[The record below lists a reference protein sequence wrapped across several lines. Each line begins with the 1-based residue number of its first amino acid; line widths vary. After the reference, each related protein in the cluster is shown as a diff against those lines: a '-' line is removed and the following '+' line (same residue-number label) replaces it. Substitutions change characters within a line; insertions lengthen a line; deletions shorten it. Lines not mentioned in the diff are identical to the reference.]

1 MIRKSLISFF
11 LIISV
16 VVWLIPKTAYG
27 VGAGGLSTTME
38 GKRQAQ
44 TRTSRLDLRDME
56 STSNLAEGWTWDSEK
71 KILTLENINFVVGSE
86 PSAIRMNSGTIVL
99 KGTNKIICTYDD
111 GKENKGI
118 SAVAVSGI
126 SAYNSSLIFE
136 GTGSLDVSTTAYGG
150 DGISTWHGSVT
161 INNGDITATGG
172 TSIRYNGCSSGIYT
186 GALYMNGGTLKATGK
201 SSAGTSYGIY
211 AYPKGIEITGGTIQA
226 SSGPSQNGTETDIPS
241 TAIYA
246 DDIELNESVIQSP
259 AGGKIA
265 TTKTPRTVMEYI
277 ASSNGSP
284 ATNVSISGSKPVE
297 TPLSPPVIS
306 LTTSNTI
313 AEGKSTAVTWN
324 SVEGAVRY
332 YITIVNKTAGTYF
345 VKDTIVNGTSY
356 ALYGPS
362 LGEGAYEITVQ
373 AEDADGKRSANS
385 NTILLTVEGVETI
398 SDTQLE
404 YVQWLT
410 RNSLTYADKQTKDA
424 IQTSL
429 YNLLFRAQYRP
440 THSSI
445 ENDEMEFTG
454 SLEVNMT
461 WPIQNYQSGTTAY
474 WKHIISD
481 NILGEIDIKE
491 SCAGCMAYGLFSS
504 VYVYGS
510 NGKAETL
517 NSLTADSVRDWIHT
531 YADPGERMSF
541 RRKGKS
547 TSHAIVFLG
556 EDDKQE
562 GFYFISYNG
571 GRSSSGA
578 DHSLYVDYYS
588 YQYFV
593 DSVASVFSI
602 RDTNGGSYSS
612 TEISFTVPVHEKIES
627 NQPVLGSPFSDV
639 KLSDWYSG
647 AVSYVFDNGIMNGT
661 SATTFA
667 PNGTV
672 ERSQVVQMLYNLEG
686 QPTVTGSTVFTD
698 VDTDEWYGKAVLWAE
713 RTGVVDGYE
722 DNTFR
727 PGKSVSR
734 EEFAQMLYNYSKY
747 KRYDLSAAAD
757 LTEFPDGSSVSNWAN
772 SAVAWANGNGLINGH
787 DDGRLDPSGTAI
799 RAQAA
804 SILMGFDRKY
814 VTE

>member
-71 KILTLENINFVVGSE
+71 KILTLENISFVVGSE

-126 SAYNSSLIFE
+126 SAYNSSLVFE

-150 DGISTWHGSVT
+150 DGISTWQGSVT
-161 INNGDITATGG
+161 INGGNITATGG

-186 GALYMNGGTLKATGK
+186 GALYMNGGILKATGK

-313 AEGKSTAVTWN
+313 AEGESTAVTWN

-332 YITIVNKTAGTYF
+332 YITIENKTAGTYF

-481 NILGEIDIKE
+481 NILGEIYFKE

-686 QPTVTGSTVFTD
+686 QPTVTGPTVFTD

>member
-71 KILTLENINFVVGSE
+71 KILTLENISFVVGSE

-126 SAYNSSLIFE
+126 SAYNSSLVFE

-150 DGISTWHGSVT
+150 DGISTWQGSVT
-161 INNGDITATGG
+161 INGGNITATGG

-186 GALYMNGGTLKATGK
+186 GALYMNGGILKATGK

-313 AEGKSTAVTWN
+313 AEGESTAVTWN

-332 YITIVNKTAGTYF
+332 YITIENKTAGTYF

-373 AEDADGKRSANS
+373 AEGANGQKSLVS
-385 NTILLTVEGVETI
+385 NRIILTVKGIDTEDNPTTAVYNVELALKYAKEHWNDSKGACAEFISRCVIAGGIQMGVETGTGNCWRSI
-398 SDTQLE
+398 CKASGLSMADLNIENGKVLKNRNKDILQVGDVV
-404 YVQWLT
+404 VQWCYDCNISPHILLCGGY
-410 RNSLTYADKQTKDA
+410 NSTGEATFYAHNKPKNNEVYSFSPHTLHLGHTVGAKV
-424 IQTSL
+424 IRLSTL
-429 YNLLFRAQYRP
+429 G
-440 THSSI
+440 
-445 ENDEMEFTG
+445 TG
-454 SLEVNMT
+454 SETEELPFVDAT
-461 WPIQNYQSGTTAY
+461 S
-474 WKHIISD
+474 SD
-481 NILGEIDIKE
+481 WFYP
-491 SCAGCMAYGLFSS
+491 A
-504 VYVYGS
+504 VQYVY
-510 NGKAETL
+510 E
-517 NSLTADSVRDWIHT
+517 NS
-531 YADPGERMSF
+531 
-541 RRKGKS
+541 
-547 TSHAIVFLG
+547 
-556 EDDKQE
+556 
-562 GFYFISYNG
+562 
-571 GRSSSGA
+571 
-578 DHSLYVDYYS
+578 
-588 YQYFV
+588 
-593 DSVASVFSI
+593 
-602 RDTNGGSYSS
+602 
-612 TEISFTVPVHEKIES
+612 
-627 NQPVLGSPFSDV
+627 
-639 KLSDWYSG
+639 
-647 AVSYVFDNGIMNGT
+647 IMNGT

-757 LTEFPDGSSVSNWAN
+757 LSEFPDGSSVSNWAN

>member
-126 SAYNSSLIFE
+126 SAYNSSLVFE
-136 GTGSLDVSTTAYGG
+136 GTGSLDVSTSAYGG

-297 TPLSPPVIS
+297 TPLSPPMIS

-313 AEGKSTAVTWN
+313 AEGESTAVTWN

-332 YITIVNKTAGTYF
+332 YITIENKTAGTYF

>member
-99 KGTNKIICTYDD
+99 KDTNKIICTYDD

-126 SAYNSSLIFE
+126 SAYNSSLVFE
-136 GTGSLDVSTTAYGG
+136 GTGSLDVSTSAYGG

-313 AEGKSTAVTWN
+313 AEGESTAVTWN

-332 YITIVNKTAGTYF
+332 YITIENKTAGTYF

>member
-71 KILTLENINFVVGSE
+71 KILTLENISFVVGSE

-126 SAYNSSLIFE
+126 SAYNSSLVFE

-150 DGISTWHGSVT
+150 DGISTWQGSVT
-161 INNGDITATGG
+161 INGGNITATGG

-186 GALYMNGGTLKATGK
+186 GALYMNGGILKATGK

-313 AEGKSTAVTWN
+313 AEGESTAVTWN
-324 SVEGAVRY
+324 SVEGAVHY
-332 YITIVNKTAGTYF
+332 YITIENKTAGTYF

-373 AEDADGKRSANS
+373 AEGANGQKSLVS
-385 NTILLTVEGVETI
+385 NRIILTVKGIDTEDNPTTAVYNVELALKYAKEHWNDSKGACAEFISRCVIAGGIQMGVETGTGNCWRSI
-398 SDTQLE
+398 CKASGLSMADLNIENGKVLKNRNKDILQVGDVV
-404 YVQWLT
+404 VQWCYDCNISPHILLCGGY
-410 RNSLTYADKQTKDA
+410 NSTGEATFYAHNKPKNNEVYSFSPHTLHLGHTVGAKV
-424 IQTSL
+424 IRLSTL
-429 YNLLFRAQYRP
+429 G
-440 THSSI
+440 
-445 ENDEMEFTG
+445 TG
-454 SLEVNMT
+454 SETEELPFVDAT
-461 WPIQNYQSGTTAY
+461 S
-474 WKHIISD
+474 SD
-481 NILGEIDIKE
+481 WFYP
-491 SCAGCMAYGLFSS
+491 A
-504 VYVYGS
+504 VQYVY
-510 NGKAETL
+510 E
-517 NSLTADSVRDWIHT
+517 
-531 YADPGERMSF
+531 
-541 RRKGKS
+541 
-547 TSHAIVFLG
+547 
-556 EDDKQE
+556 
-562 GFYFISYNG
+562 
-571 GRSSSGA
+571 
-578 DHSLYVDYYS
+578 
-588 YQYFV
+588 
-593 DSVASVFSI
+593 
-602 RDTNGGSYSS
+602 
-612 TEISFTVPVHEKIES
+612 
-627 NQPVLGSPFSDV
+627 
-639 KLSDWYSG
+639 
-647 AVSYVFDNGIMNGT
+647 NGIMNGT

>member
-126 SAYNSSLIFE
+126 SAYNSSLVFE

-161 INNGDITATGG
+161 INGGNITATGG

-226 SSGPSQNGTETDIPS
+226 SSGPSQNGTETDVPS

-246 DDIELNESVIQSP
+246 DDIELNELVIQNP

-265 TTKTPRTVMEYI
+265 TTKAPRTVMEYI

-313 AEGKSTAVTWN
+313 AEGESTAVTWN

-332 YITIVNKTAGTYF
+332 YITIENKTAGTYF

-713 RTGVVDGYE
+713 RNGVVDGYE
-722 DNTFR
+722 NNAFR
-727 PGKSVSR
+727 PGKAVSR

-757 LTEFPDGSSVSNWAN
+757 LSEFPDGSSVSNWAN

>member
-71 KILTLENINFVVGSE
+71 KILTLENISFVVGSE

-126 SAYNSSLIFE
+126 SAYNSSLVFE

-150 DGISTWHGSVT
+150 DGISTWQGSVT
-161 INNGDITATGG
+161 INGGNITATGG

-246 DDIELNESVIQSP
+246 DDIELNESVIQNP

-265 TTKTPRTVMEYI
+265 TTKAPRTVMEYI

-284 ATNVSISGSKPVE
+284 ATNVVISGNKLVE

-313 AEGKSTAVTWN
+313 VEGDSSTVTWN
-324 SVEGAVRY
+324 FVEDAVRY
-332 YITIVNKTAGTYF
+332 YITIVNKTAGTYLER
-345 VKDTIVNGTSY
+345 DTIVNGTSF

-385 NTILLTVEGVETI
+385 NTILLTVEGVETV

-517 NSLTADSVRDWIHT
+517 NSFTADSVRDWIHT

-541 RRKGKS
+541 RRKDNS
-547 TSHAIVFLG
+547 TDHAIVFLG
-556 EDDKQE
+556 EDDEQD
-562 GFYFISYNG
+562 GLYFISYNG
-571 GRSSSGA
+571 GQGSRVT
-578 DHSLYVDYYS
+578 DHSLYVGYYS
-588 YQYFV
+588 YEEFV
-593 DSVASVFSI
+593 SSVARIFSI

-661 SATTFA
+661 SATTFK
-667 PNGTV
+667 PNATV

-686 QPTVTGSTVFTD
+686 QPTVTGNSGFSD
-698 VDTDEWYGKAVLWAE
+698 IKSGDWYSKAVIWAE

-722 DNTFR
+722 NNAFR
-727 PGKSVSR
+727 PGKAVSR

-757 LTEFPDGSSVSNWAN
+757 LSEFPDGSSVSNWAN

>member
-161 INNGDITATGG
+161 INGGNITATGG

-186 GALYMNGGTLKATGK
+186 GALYMNGGILKATGK

-313 AEGKSTAVTWN
+313 AEGESTAVTWN

-332 YITIVNKTAGTYF
+332 YITIENKTAGTYF

-373 AEDADGKRSANS
+373 AEGANGQKSLVS
-385 NTILLTVEGVETI
+385 NRIILTVKGIDTEDNPTTAVYNVELALKYAKEHWNDSKGACAEFISRCVIAGGIQMGVETGTGNCWRSI
-398 SDTQLE
+398 CKASGLSMADLNIENGKVLKNRNKDILQVGDVV
-404 YVQWLT
+404 VQWCYDCNISPHILLCGGY
-410 RNSLTYADKQTKDA
+410 NSTGEATFYAHNKPKNNEVYSFSPHTLHLGHTVGAKV
-424 IQTSL
+424 IRLSTL
-429 YNLLFRAQYRP
+429 G
-440 THSSI
+440 
-445 ENDEMEFTG
+445 TG
-454 SLEVNMT
+454 SETEELPFVDAT
-461 WPIQNYQSGTTAY
+461 S
-474 WKHIISD
+474 SD
-481 NILGEIDIKE
+481 WFYP
-491 SCAGCMAYGLFSS
+491 A
-504 VYVYGS
+504 VQYVY
-510 NGKAETL
+510 E
-517 NSLTADSVRDWIHT
+517 NS
-531 YADPGERMSF
+531 
-541 RRKGKS
+541 
-547 TSHAIVFLG
+547 
-556 EDDKQE
+556 
-562 GFYFISYNG
+562 
-571 GRSSSGA
+571 
-578 DHSLYVDYYS
+578 
-588 YQYFV
+588 
-593 DSVASVFSI
+593 
-602 RDTNGGSYSS
+602 
-612 TEISFTVPVHEKIES
+612 
-627 NQPVLGSPFSDV
+627 
-639 KLSDWYSG
+639 
-647 AVSYVFDNGIMNGT
+647 IMNGT

>member
-126 SAYNSSLIFE
+126 SAYNSSLVFE
-136 GTGSLDVSTTAYGG
+136 GTGSLDVSTSAYGG

-186 GALYMNGGTLKATGK
+186 GALYMNGGILKATGK

-313 AEGKSTAVTWN
+313 AEGESTAVTWN
-324 SVEGAVRY
+324 SVEGAVHY
-332 YITIVNKTAGTYF
+332 YITIENKTAGTYF

-385 NTILLTVEGVETI
+385 NTILLTVEGVETV

-410 RNSLTYADKQTKDA
+410 RNSLTYADEQTKDA

-571 GRSSSGA
+571 GRSNSGA

-593 DSVASVFSI
+593 DSVANVFSI

>member
-71 KILTLENINFVVGSE
+71 KILTLENISFVVGSE

-126 SAYNSSLIFE
+126 SAYNSSLVFE

-150 DGISTWHGSVT
+150 DGISTWQGSVT
-161 INNGDITATGG
+161 INGGNITATGG

-186 GALYMNGGTLKATGK
+186 GALYMNGGILKATGK

-313 AEGKSTAVTWN
+313 AEGESTAVTWN

-332 YITIVNKTAGTYF
+332 YITIENKTAGTYF

-373 AEDADGKRSANS
+373 AEGANGQKSLVS
-385 NTILLTVEGVETI
+385 NRIILTVKGIDTEDNPTTAVYNVELALKYAKEHWNDSKGACAEFISRCVIAGGIQMGVETGTGNCWRSI
-398 SDTQLE
+398 CKASGLSMADLNIENGKVLKNRNKDILQVGDVV
-404 YVQWLT
+404 VQWCYDCNISPHILLCGGY
-410 RNSLTYADKQTKDA
+410 NSTGEATFYAHNKPKNNEVYSFSPHTLHLGHTVGAKV
-424 IQTSL
+424 IRLSTL
-429 YNLLFRAQYRP
+429 G
-440 THSSI
+440 
-445 ENDEMEFTG
+445 TG
-454 SLEVNMT
+454 SETEELPFVDAT
-461 WPIQNYQSGTTAY
+461 S
-474 WKHIISD
+474 SD
-481 NILGEIDIKE
+481 WFYP
-491 SCAGCMAYGLFSS
+491 A
-504 VYVYGS
+504 VQYVY
-510 NGKAETL
+510 E
-517 NSLTADSVRDWIHT
+517 NS
-531 YADPGERMSF
+531 
-541 RRKGKS
+541 
-547 TSHAIVFLG
+547 
-556 EDDKQE
+556 
-562 GFYFISYNG
+562 
-571 GRSSSGA
+571 
-578 DHSLYVDYYS
+578 
-588 YQYFV
+588 
-593 DSVASVFSI
+593 
-602 RDTNGGSYSS
+602 
-612 TEISFTVPVHEKIES
+612 
-627 NQPVLGSPFSDV
+627 
-639 KLSDWYSG
+639 
-647 AVSYVFDNGIMNGT
+647 IMNGT

>member
-1 MIRKSLISFF
+1 MIRKSLIRFF

-126 SAYNSSLIFE
+126 SAYNSSLVFE

-161 INNGDITATGG
+161 INGGNITATGG

-226 SSGPSQNGTETDIPS
+226 SSGPSQNGTETDVPS

-246 DDIELNESVIQSP
+246 DDIELNESVIQNP

-265 TTKTPRTVMEYI
+265 TTKAPRTEMEYI

-284 ATNVSISGSKPVE
+284 ATNVVISGNKLVE

-313 AEGKSTAVTWN
+313 VEGDSSTVTWN
-324 SVEGAVRY
+324 FVEDAVRY
-332 YITIVNKTAGTYF
+332 YITIVNKTAGAYLER
-345 VKDTIVNGTSY
+345 DTIVNGTSF

-362 LGEGAYEITVQ
+362 LGEGAYKITVQ

-385 NTILLTVEGVETI
+385 NTILLTVEGVETV

-517 NSLTADSVRDWIHT
+517 NSFTADSVRDWIHT

-541 RRKGKS
+541 RRKDNS
-547 TSHAIVFLG
+547 TDHAIVFLG
-556 EDDKQE
+556 EDDEQD
-562 GFYFISYNG
+562 GLYFISYNG
-571 GRSSSGA
+571 GQGSRVT
-578 DHSLYVDYYS
+578 DHSLYVGYYS
-588 YQYFV
+588 YEEFV
-593 DSVASVFSI
+593 SSVARIFSI

-686 QPTVTGSTVFTD
+686 QPTVTGNSGFSD
-698 VDTDEWYGKAVLWAE
+698 IKSDDWYSKAVAWAE
-713 RTGVVDGYE
+713 RNGVVDGYE
-722 DNTFR
+722 NNAFR
-727 PGKSVSR
+727 PGKAVSR

-757 LTEFPDGSSVSNWAN
+757 LSEFPDGSSVSNWAN

>member
-1 MIRKSLISFF
+1 MKKKVLSFLLILL
-11 LIISV
+11 LIV
-16 VVWLIPKTAYG
+16 GLMPQG
-27 VGAGGLSTTME
+27 VFAQETFTTVAE
-38 GKRQAQ
+38 GKNQSR
-44 TRTSRLDLRDME
+44 TRTSGLDLRNME

-126 SAYNSSLIFE
+126 SAYNSSLVFE

-161 INNGDITATGG
+161 INGGNITATGG

-246 DDIELNESVIQSP
+246 DDIELNESVIQNP

-265 TTKTPRTVMEYI
+265 TTKAPRTVMEYI

-284 ATNVSISGSKPVE
+284 ATNVVISGNKLVE

-313 AEGKSTAVTWN
+313 VEGDSSTVTWN
-324 SVEGAVRY
+324 FVEDAVRY
-332 YITIVNKTAGTYF
+332 YITIVNKTAGTYLER
-345 VKDTIVNGTSY
+345 DTIVNGTSF

-385 NTILLTVEGVETI
+385 NTILLTVEGVETV

-517 NSLTADSVRDWIHT
+517 NSFTADSVRDWIHT

-541 RRKGKS
+541 RRKDNS
-547 TSHAIVFLG
+547 TDHAIVFLG
-556 EDDKQE
+556 EDDEQD
-562 GFYFISYNG
+562 GLYFISYNG
-571 GRSSSGA
+571 GQGSRVT
-578 DHSLYVDYYS
+578 DHSLYVGYYS
-588 YQYFV
+588 YEEFV
-593 DSVASVFSI
+593 SSVARIFSI

-661 SATTFA
+661 SATTFK
-667 PNGTV
+667 PNATV

-686 QPTVTGSTVFTD
+686 QPTVTGNSGFSD
-698 VDTDEWYGKAVLWAE
+698 IKSGDWYSKAVIWAE

-722 DNTFR
+722 NNTFR
-727 PGKSVSR
+727 PGKAVSR
-734 EEFAQMLYNYSKY
+734 EEFAQMLYNYAVY
-747 KRYDLSAAAD
+747 NGYDLSAAAN
-757 LTEFPDGSSVSNWAN
+757 LSKFPDGKNVSTWAEKAM
-772 SAVAWANGNGLINGH
+772 SWANGNELMNGH
-787 DDGRLDPSGTAI
+787 DDGRLDPGGTAI

>member
-201 SSAGTSYGIY
+201 SSAGTSYGVY

-313 AEGKSTAVTWN
+313 AEGESTAVTWN

-332 YITIVNKTAGTYF
+332 YITIENKTAGTYF

-385 NTILLTVEGVETI
+385 NTILLTVEGVETV

-541 RRKGKS
+541 RRKDNS
-547 TSHAIVFLG
+547 TDHAIVFLG
-556 EDDKQE
+556 EDDEQD
-562 GFYFISYNG
+562 GLYFISYNG
-571 GRSSSGA
+571 GQGSRVT
-578 DHSLYVDYYS
+578 DHSLYVGYYS
-588 YQYFV
+588 YEEFV
-593 DSVASVFSI
+593 SSVARIFSI

>member
-161 INNGDITATGG
+161 INGGNITATGG

-186 GALYMNGGTLKATGK
+186 GALYMNGGILKATGK

-246 DDIELNESVIQSP
+246 DDIELNDSAIQSP

-313 AEGKSTAVTWN
+313 AEGESTAVTWN

-332 YITIVNKTAGTYF
+332 YITIENKTAGTYF

-373 AEDADGKRSANS
+373 AEGANGQKSLVS
-385 NTILLTVEGVETI
+385 NRIILTVKGIDTEDNPTTAVYNVELALKYAKEHWNDSKGACAEFISRCVIAGGIQMGVETGTGNCWRSI
-398 SDTQLE
+398 CKASGLSMADLNIENGKVLKNRNKDILQVGDVV
-404 YVQWLT
+404 VQWCYDCNISPHILLCGGY
-410 RNSLTYADKQTKDA
+410 NSTGEATFYAHNKPKNNEVYSFSPHTLHLGHTVGAKV
-424 IQTSL
+424 IRLSTL
-429 YNLLFRAQYRP
+429 G
-440 THSSI
+440 
-445 ENDEMEFTG
+445 TG
-454 SLEVNMT
+454 SETEELPFVDAT
-461 WPIQNYQSGTTAY
+461 S
-474 WKHIISD
+474 SD
-481 NILGEIDIKE
+481 WFYP
-491 SCAGCMAYGLFSS
+491 A
-504 VYVYGS
+504 VQYVY
-510 NGKAETL
+510 E
-517 NSLTADSVRDWIHT
+517 NS
-531 YADPGERMSF
+531 
-541 RRKGKS
+541 
-547 TSHAIVFLG
+547 
-556 EDDKQE
+556 
-562 GFYFISYNG
+562 
-571 GRSSSGA
+571 
-578 DHSLYVDYYS
+578 
-588 YQYFV
+588 
-593 DSVASVFSI
+593 
-602 RDTNGGSYSS
+602 
-612 TEISFTVPVHEKIES
+612 
-627 NQPVLGSPFSDV
+627 
-639 KLSDWYSG
+639 
-647 AVSYVFDNGIMNGT
+647 IMNGT

>member
-126 SAYNSSLIFE
+126 SAYNSSLVFE
-136 GTGSLDVSTTAYGG
+136 GTGSLDVSTSAYGG

-186 GALYMNGGTLKATGK
+186 GALYMNGGILKATGK

-313 AEGKSTAVTWN
+313 AEGESTAVTWN

-332 YITIVNKTAGTYF
+332 YITIENKTAGTYF

-385 NTILLTVEGVETI
+385 NTILLTVEGVEMV

-410 RNSLTYADKQTKDA
+410 RNSLTYADEQTKDA

-541 RRKGKS
+541 RRKDNS
-547 TSHAIVFLG
+547 TDHAIVFLG
-556 EDDKQE
+556 EDDEQD
-562 GFYFISYNG
+562 GLYFISYNG
-571 GRSSSGA
+571 GQGSRVT
-578 DHSLYVDYYS
+578 DHSLYVGYYS
-588 YQYFV
+588 YEEFV
-593 DSVASVFSI
+593 SSVARIFSI

>member
-1 MIRKSLISFF
+1 MKKKLCSCLLALLFVAG
-11 LIISV
+11 LV
-16 VVWLIPKTAYG
+16 PN
-27 VGAGGLSTTME
+27 GALAAKAETTMATSNQ
-38 GKRQAQ
+38 QAK
-44 TRTSRLDLRDME
+44 TRTARLDLRDME
-56 STSNLAEGWTWDSEK
+56 STSNPAEGWTWDSENN
-71 KILTLENINFVVGSE
+71 ILTLENINFVVGSD

-99 KGTNKIICTYDD
+99 KGTNRIICTYDD

-126 SAYNSSLIFE
+126 SAFNSSLVFE

-161 INNGDITATGG
+161 INSGDITATGG
-172 TSIRYNGCSSGIYT
+172 TSIRYNGCSSGVYT
-186 GALYMNGGTLKATGK
+186 GALYMNGGTLKAAGK
-201 SSAGTSYGIY
+201 SSAGTSYGIH

-313 AEGKSTAVTWN
+313 AEGESTAVTWN

-332 YITIVNKTAGTYF
+332 YITIENKTAGTYF

>member
-71 KILTLENINFVVGSE
+71 KILTLENISFVVGSE

-126 SAYNSSLIFE
+126 SAYNSSLVFE

-150 DGISTWHGSVT
+150 DGISTWQGSVT
-161 INNGDITATGG
+161 INGGNITATGG

-186 GALYMNGGTLKATGK
+186 GALYMNGGILKATGK

-313 AEGKSTAVTWN
+313 AEGESTAVTWN
-324 SVEGAVRY
+324 SVEGAVHY
-332 YITIVNKTAGTYF
+332 YITIENKTAGTYF

-373 AEDADGKRSANS
+373 AEGANGQKSLVS
-385 NTILLTVEGVETI
+385 NRIILTVKGIDTEDNPTTAVYNVELALKYAKEHWNDSKGACAEFISRCVIAGGIQMGVETGTGNCWRSI
-398 SDTQLE
+398 CKASGLSMADLNIENGKVLKNRNKDILQVGDVV
-404 YVQWLT
+404 VQWCYDCNISPHILLCGGY
-410 RNSLTYADKQTKDA
+410 NSTGEATFYAHNKPKNNEVYSFSPHTLHLGHTVGAKV
-424 IQTSL
+424 IRLSTL
-429 YNLLFRAQYRP
+429 G
-440 THSSI
+440 
-445 ENDEMEFTG
+445 TG
-454 SLEVNMT
+454 SETEELPFVDAT
-461 WPIQNYQSGTTAY
+461 S
-474 WKHIISD
+474 SD
-481 NILGEIDIKE
+481 WFYP
-491 SCAGCMAYGLFSS
+491 A
-504 VYVYGS
+504 VQYVY
-510 NGKAETL
+510 E
-517 NSLTADSVRDWIHT
+517 NS
-531 YADPGERMSF
+531 
-541 RRKGKS
+541 
-547 TSHAIVFLG
+547 
-556 EDDKQE
+556 
-562 GFYFISYNG
+562 
-571 GRSSSGA
+571 
-578 DHSLYVDYYS
+578 
-588 YQYFV
+588 
-593 DSVASVFSI
+593 
-602 RDTNGGSYSS
+602 
-612 TEISFTVPVHEKIES
+612 
-627 NQPVLGSPFSDV
+627 
-639 KLSDWYSG
+639 
-647 AVSYVFDNGIMNGT
+647 IMNGT

>member
-201 SSAGTSYGIY
+201 SSAGTSYGVY

-313 AEGKSTAVTWN
+313 AEGESTAVTWN
-324 SVEGAVRY
+324 SVEGAVHY
-332 YITIVNKTAGTYF
+332 YITIENKTAGTYF

-373 AEDADGKRSANS
+373 AEGANGQKSLVS
-385 NTILLTVEGVETI
+385 NRIILTVKGIDTEDNPTTAVYNVELALKYAKEHWNDSKGACAEFISRCVIAGGIQMGVETGTGNCWRSI
-398 SDTQLE
+398 CKASGLSMADLNIENGKVLKNRNKDILQVGDVV
-404 YVQWLT
+404 VQWCYDCNISPHILLCGGY
-410 RNSLTYADKQTKDA
+410 NSTGEATFYAHNKPKNNEVYSFSPHTLHLGHTVGAKV
-424 IQTSL
+424 IRLSTL
-429 YNLLFRAQYRP
+429 G
-440 THSSI
+440 
-445 ENDEMEFTG
+445 TG
-454 SLEVNMT
+454 SETEELPFVDAT
-461 WPIQNYQSGTTAY
+461 S
-474 WKHIISD
+474 SD
-481 NILGEIDIKE
+481 WFYP
-491 SCAGCMAYGLFSS
+491 A
-504 VYVYGS
+504 VQYVY
-510 NGKAETL
+510 E
-517 NSLTADSVRDWIHT
+517 NS
-531 YADPGERMSF
+531 
-541 RRKGKS
+541 
-547 TSHAIVFLG
+547 
-556 EDDKQE
+556 
-562 GFYFISYNG
+562 
-571 GRSSSGA
+571 
-578 DHSLYVDYYS
+578 
-588 YQYFV
+588 
-593 DSVASVFSI
+593 
-602 RDTNGGSYSS
+602 
-612 TEISFTVPVHEKIES
+612 
-627 NQPVLGSPFSDV
+627 
-639 KLSDWYSG
+639 
-647 AVSYVFDNGIMNGT
+647 IMNGT

>member
-201 SSAGTSYGIY
+201 SSAGTSYGVY

-313 AEGKSTAVTWN
+313 AEGESTAVTWN
-324 SVEGAVRY
+324 SVEGAVHY
-332 YITIVNKTAGTYF
+332 YITIENKTAGTYF

-373 AEDADGKRSANS
+373 AEGANGQKSLVS
-385 NTILLTVEGVETI
+385 NRIILTVKGIDTEDNPTTAVYNVELALKYAKEHWNDSKGACAEFISRCVIAGGIQMGVETGTGNCWRSI
-398 SDTQLE
+398 CKASGLSMADLNIENGKVLKNRNKDILQVGDVV
-404 YVQWLT
+404 VQWCYDCNISPHILLCGGY
-410 RNSLTYADKQTKDA
+410 NSTGEATFYAHNKPKNNEVYSFSPHTLHLGHTVGAKV
-424 IQTSL
+424 IRLSTL
-429 YNLLFRAQYRP
+429 G
-440 THSSI
+440 
-445 ENDEMEFTG
+445 TG
-454 SLEVNMT
+454 SETEELPFVDAT
-461 WPIQNYQSGTTAY
+461 S
-474 WKHIISD
+474 SD
-481 NILGEIDIKE
+481 WFYP
-491 SCAGCMAYGLFSS
+491 A
-504 VYVYGS
+504 VQYVY
-510 NGKAETL
+510 E
-517 NSLTADSVRDWIHT
+517 NS
-531 YADPGERMSF
+531 
-541 RRKGKS
+541 
-547 TSHAIVFLG
+547 
-556 EDDKQE
+556 
-562 GFYFISYNG
+562 
-571 GRSSSGA
+571 
-578 DHSLYVDYYS
+578 
-588 YQYFV
+588 
-593 DSVASVFSI
+593 
-602 RDTNGGSYSS
+602 
-612 TEISFTVPVHEKIES
+612 
-627 NQPVLGSPFSDV
+627 
-639 KLSDWYSG
+639 
-647 AVSYVFDNGIMNGT
+647 IMNGT

-686 QPTVTGSTVFTD
+686 QPTVTGNSGFSD
-698 VDTDEWYGKAVLWAE
+698 IKSDDWYSKAVTWAE

-722 DNTFR
+722 NNAFR
-727 PGKSVSR
+727 PGKAVSR

-757 LTEFPDGSSVSNWAN
+757 LSEFPDGSSVSNWAN

>member
-126 SAYNSSLIFE
+126 SAYNSSLVFE
-136 GTGSLDVSTTAYGG
+136 GTGSLDVSTSAYGG

-313 AEGKSTAVTWN
+313 AEGESTAVTWN

-332 YITIVNKTAGTYF
+332 YITIENKTAGTYF

-571 GRSSSGA
+571 GRSSGA

>member
-126 SAYNSSLIFE
+126 SAYNSSLVFE
-136 GTGSLDVSTTAYGG
+136 GTGSLDVSTSAYGG

-313 AEGKSTAVTWN
+313 AEGESTAVTWN

-332 YITIVNKTAGTYF
+332 YITIENKTAGTYF

-602 RDTNGGSYSS
+602 RDTNGGLYSS

>member
-126 SAYNSSLIFE
+126 SAYNSSLVFE
-136 GTGSLDVSTTAYGG
+136 GTGSLDVSTSAYGG

-313 AEGKSTAVTWN
+313 AEGESTAVTWN

-332 YITIVNKTAGTYF
+332 YITIENKTAGTYF

-722 DNTFR
+722 NNAFR
-727 PGKSVSR
+727 PGKAVSR

>member
-186 GALYMNGGTLKATGK
+186 GALYMNGGILKATGK

-313 AEGKSTAVTWN
+313 AEGESTAVTWN

-332 YITIVNKTAGTYF
+332 YITIENKTAGTYF
-345 VKDTIVNGTSY
+345 VKDTIVNGASY

-373 AEDADGKRSANS
+373 AEGANGQKSLVS
-385 NTILLTVEGVETI
+385 NRIILTVKGIDTEDNPTTAVYNVELALKYAKEHWNDSKGACAEFISRCVIAGGIQMGVETGTGNCWRSI
-398 SDTQLE
+398 CKASGLSMADLNIENGKVLKNRNKDILQVGDVV
-404 YVQWLT
+404 VQWCYDCNISPHILLCGGY
-410 RNSLTYADKQTKDA
+410 NSTGEATFYAHNKPKNNEVYSFSPHTLHLGHTVGAKV
-424 IQTSL
+424 IRLSTL
-429 YNLLFRAQYRP
+429 G
-440 THSSI
+440 
-445 ENDEMEFTG
+445 TG
-454 SLEVNMT
+454 SETEELPFVDAT
-461 WPIQNYQSGTTAY
+461 S
-474 WKHIISD
+474 SD
-481 NILGEIDIKE
+481 WFYP
-491 SCAGCMAYGLFSS
+491 A
-504 VYVYGS
+504 VQYVY
-510 NGKAETL
+510 E
-517 NSLTADSVRDWIHT
+517 NS
-531 YADPGERMSF
+531 
-541 RRKGKS
+541 
-547 TSHAIVFLG
+547 
-556 EDDKQE
+556 
-562 GFYFISYNG
+562 
-571 GRSSSGA
+571 
-578 DHSLYVDYYS
+578 
-588 YQYFV
+588 
-593 DSVASVFSI
+593 
-602 RDTNGGSYSS
+602 
-612 TEISFTVPVHEKIES
+612 
-627 NQPVLGSPFSDV
+627 
-639 KLSDWYSG
+639 
-647 AVSYVFDNGIMNGT
+647 IMNGT

>member
-1 MIRKSLISFF
+1 MIRKSLIRFF

-126 SAYNSSLIFE
+126 SAYNSSLVFE

-161 INNGDITATGG
+161 INGGNITATGG

-226 SSGPSQNGTETDIPS
+226 SSGPSQNGTETDVPS

-246 DDIELNESVIQSP
+246 DDIELNESVIQNP

-265 TTKTPRTVMEYI
+265 TTKAPRTVMEYI

-284 ATNVSISGSKPVE
+284 ATNVVISGNKLVE

-313 AEGKSTAVTWN
+313 VEGDSSTVTWN
-324 SVEGAVRY
+324 FVEDAVRY
-332 YITIVNKTAGTYF
+332 YITIVNKTAGAYLER
-345 VKDTIVNGTSY
+345 DTIVNGTSF

-385 NTILLTVEGVETI
+385 NTILLTVEGVETV

-517 NSLTADSVRDWIHT
+517 NSFTADSVRDWIHT

-541 RRKGKS
+541 RRKDNS
-547 TSHAIVFLG
+547 TDHAIVFLG
-556 EDDKQE
+556 EDDEQD
-562 GFYFISYNG
+562 GLYFISYNG
-571 GRSSSGA
+571 GQGSRVT
-578 DHSLYVDYYS
+578 DHSLYVGYYS
-588 YQYFV
+588 YEEFV
-593 DSVASVFSI
+593 SSVARIFSI

-612 TEISFTVPVHEKIES
+612 TEISFAVPVHEKIES

-661 SATTFA
+661 SATTFK
-667 PNGTV
+667 PNATV

-686 QPTVTGSTVFTD
+686 QPTVTGNSGFSD
-698 VDTDEWYGKAVLWAE
+698 IKSDDWYSKAVTWAE
-713 RTGVVDGYE
+713 RNGVVDGYE
-722 DNTFR
+722 NNAFR
-727 PGKSVSR
+727 PGKAVSR

-747 KRYDLSAAAD
+747 KRYDLSTAAD
-757 LTEFPDGSSVSNWAN
+757 LSEFPDGSSVSNWAN